1 MHRFGVAMLPWLIE
15 YCRPKITD
23 SEGLCIGESRVLEM
37 NWYWEVT
44 SVGILT
50 LVTRALSEKRK
61 MPFLFSHDDHL
72 LFQLDDETGADK
84 KPVPVSHLIAHSCSF
99 NTDHPKLIA

>member
-61 MPFLFSHDDHL
+61 MPFLS
-72 LFQLDDETGADK
+72 
-84 KPVPVSHLIAHSCSF
+84 
-99 NTDHPKLIA
+99 